1 MKLALITNA
10 SLGVEYRHPMPFN
23 GSMLRH
29 ADCMFINSVVLQAN
43 RPSFDKQISTLLDKL
58 TQCLQSNLNAK
69 VLMPVQPYFI
79 LEIVDILLHKLDERV
94 KIVFMSEAAL
104 PLIEYANINLEYL
117 NPMLQNKI
125 YHTENPL
132 SFDKLLRSGR
142 LSIYKD
148 IQEYLS
154 SHKKNHATSAS
165 DSQLFTF
172 NEYQRELLICSH
184 QSLRLGDSVYWLHNL
199 NKHLASSS
207 QLILTDPYH
216 LDDDLFLKPF
226 QNNLKVHYCPIN
238 PSVNFQELNHIIN
251 TLQPKHI
258 ISPYSSQAGA
268 AAGIPSSDPLEES
281 KVQQPSELS
290 YPGFENAITVT
301 HPNCVI
307 DQVARG

>member
-1 MKLALITNA
+1 
-10 SLGVEYRHPMPFN
+10 MPFN

-43 RPSFDKQISTLLDKL
+43 RPSFDQQIATLLDKL
-58 TQCLQSNLNAK
+58 MQCLQSNHNAK
-69 VLMPVQPYFI
+69 VLMPVQPHFI
-79 LEIVDILLHKLDERV
+79 LEIVDILLHKLDDRV

-104 PLIEYANINLEYL
+104 PLIGYANINLEYL

-132 SFDKLLRSGR
+132 SFDKLLRTGR
-142 LSIYKD
+142 LSIFKD
-148 IQEYLS
+148 IQEYLA
-154 SHKKNHATSAS
+154 SHKKNHATSAN

-199 NKHLASSS
+199 NKHLAASS

-238 PSVNFQELNHIIN
+238 PSINFKELNNIIN
-251 TLQPKHI
+251 RL
-258 ISPYSSQAGA
+258 
-268 AAGIPSSDPLEES
+268 
-281 KVQQPSELS
+281 
-290 YPGFENAITVT
+290 
-301 HPNCVI
+301 
-307 DQVARG
+307 